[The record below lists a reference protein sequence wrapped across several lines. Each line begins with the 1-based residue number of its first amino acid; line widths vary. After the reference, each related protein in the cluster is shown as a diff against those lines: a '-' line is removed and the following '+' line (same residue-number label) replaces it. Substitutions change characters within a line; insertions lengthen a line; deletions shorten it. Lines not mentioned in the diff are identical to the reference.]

1 MYVFIF
7 YFLVL
12 ENISTYVEQV
22 NGSQVLVNVDQKS
35 CKRLSIFSNKLV
47 FLQFT
52 HQMLNSSFI
61 LTAMFQDRAKQRI
74 NVYLGLVKG
83 R

>member
-47 FLQFT
+47 FFT
-52 HQMLNSSFI
+52 IHSSNVELFFH
-61 LTAMFQDRAKQRI
+61 TYSHVPGPCQTTYQR
-74 NVYLGLVKG
+74 VFGVG
-83 R
+83 